1 MKEFL
6 RTALKIVLFV
16 VVLWVLWQVALGV
29 FVGEKNYDLH
39 VSLDGKKV
47 EADGT
52 VYYQSGVMARLDWL
66 AEVMGG
72 GAGAGGRQVYSAFRR
87 GRAGAEA
94 AQQRGCFEWRAI

>member
-66 AEVMGG
+66 AEVMGAELEQEG
-72 GAGAGGRQVYSAFRR
+72 YEAGGYLLF
-87 GRAGAEA
+87 AEEEA
-94 AQQRGCFEWRAI
+94 DTYLHWVFTIERV